1 MNGKKLTKYAA
12 TLIVVLF
19 GVGAVVLLVDAAT
32 SLDKTKPDYAG
43 VDPTDVNA
51 DYKQ

>member
-12 TLIVVLF
+12 TFIIILF

-32 SLDKTKPDYAG
+32 TLDAKPDYAD
-43 VDPTDVNA
+43 VDPTDINA
-51 DYKQ
+51 DYKN